1 MIMRMTKMMIK
12 TIAIF
17 CACIILSADT
27 AEDYARDRAW
37 FSMTEEQRQ
46 NCSIEYKA
54 RACGMTVE
62 EFDLMSRT
70 VEAESDR
77 SDNLEG
83 RVLIALTILNRVSS
97 GEWPDSITGVITQDG
112 QFQVYENGA
121 IWSVGRT
128 TLSDQAV
135 IEAHARLATGEA
147 PNVMFFNNS
156 GYGYGTPYAYEGGN
170 YFVTV

>member
-1 MIMRMTKMMIK
+1 MMIK

-27 AEDYARDRAW
+27 AEDYAKDRAW

-46 NCSIEYKA
+46 NCTIEFKA

-62 EFDLMSRT
+62 EFDLMSR
-70 VEAESDR
+70 VVYAESDR
-77 SDNLEG
+77 SSFEG
-83 RVLIALTILNRVSS
+83 MVLIALVLFNRV
-97 GEWPDSITGVITQDG
+97 EDSRFEDTIIDVCYESG
-112 QFQVYENGA
+112 QFQVVENGA
-121 IWSVGRT
+121 IWSAGRT